1 MVSSAAPVAGG
12 QPAGPAAAGG
22 PVQAGP
28 AQAGPAQRKLPPV
41 TGLAVAALI
50 LVIAGGIFLAA
61 HLPRPA
67 PFGPPAAALVLA
79 VAALLTAAA
88 LLARVRGFAWH
99 TFFVVAGWTLAA
111 YLVIAG
117 MLEFVFV
124 LDHTPGRLLVLLT
137 LMLLV
142 FAIDVPLLL
151 GFSVARYA
159 PAGTGGSGP
168 DAPQPDSRA

>member
-1 MVSSAAPVAGG
+1 MVSSAAPSAGG
-12 QPAGPAAAGG
+12 QPTGPAAAAGG
-22 PVQAGP
+22 LVQARP
-28 AQAGPAQRKLPPV
+28 ALRKLPPV

-50 LVIAGGIFLAA
+50 LVVAGGIFLAA

-67 PFGPPAAALVLA
+67 PLGPPAAALTLA
-79 VAALLTAAA
+79 VLALLTAAA
-88 LLARVRGFAWH
+88 LLARVRDFAWH

-151 GFSVARYA
+151 GFSVARYQ
-159 PAGTGGSGP
+159 PAGTGGAGL
-168 DAPQPDSRA
+168 DAAQPDSPA